1 MFKVH
6 PALVR
11 AARKVGDPVTE
22 H

>member
-11 AARKVGDPVTE
+11 AARKVGDPVAE